1 MINRKDLINF
11 VPKPKNSDVIIYD
24 ITLTDL
30 IDVDVFYEYNKLL
43 PNYLDVKNRYKT
55 LKEKLDQSI
64 KEIDNMYLYNS
75 SWGEKDYLLKLSDA
89 KKVYSKLFGDVKK
102 IENNITSLEKQ
113 ITVANQKIELQKA
126 KEKNLIENSKKN
138 VDERIEK
145 NNQLLEQYRIKRN
158 YFLDLLKRI
167 NKNIKENEEEFS
179 ILVDMQSHL
188 QDKTF
193 VCKYC
198 GSKINITTENIE
210 NSHIYKR
217 LANNIMDNKT
227 ELTNLLAR
235 QSEIKANKDQYDKEI
250 KRIQAELTNDI
261 SLKSQD
267 NIFYTK
273 KSQEILKL
281 EGFRDEMINNI
292 DELKKQLKTKSETN
306 TDKYLSLKKEIERYE
321 ISLDNLSKI
330 KQLKFKNSDLI
341 TNIDKL
347 KKELLPMHEK
357 IEKYISFISIYFK
370 IYEQKLT
377 EFLGEDY
384 KFNLFSFEDDSL
396 KEILKITY
404 KGLNYS
410 DLSINEMENID
421 KYIYSKIQTF
431 D

>member
-235 QSEIKANKDQYDKEI
+235 QNEIKANKDQYDKEM

-267 NIFYTK
+267 NVFYTK

-410 DLSINEMENID
+410 DLSITEMENID

>member
-113 ITVANQKIELQKA
+113 ITVANQKIELQRA
-126 KEKNLIENSKKN
+126 KEENLIENSKKN

-235 QSEIKANKDQYDKEI
+235 QNEIKANKDQYDKEM

-347 KKELLPMHEK
+347 KKELVPMHEK

>member
-64 KEIDNMYLYNS
+64 KEIDTMYLYNS

-235 QSEIKANKDQYDKEI
+235 QNEIKANKDQYDKEM

-267 NIFYTK
+267 NVFYTK

-410 DLSINEMENID
+410 DLSITEMENID

>member
-30 IDVDVFYEYNKLL
+30 IDVDVFCEYNKLL
-43 PNYLDVKNRYKT
+43 PNYLDVKNKYKT

-75 SWGEKDYLLKLSDA
+75 SWEEKDYLLKLSDA

-113 ITVANQKIELQKA
+113 VTVANQKIELQKA
-126 KEKNLIENSKKN
+126 KEENLIESSKKN

-235 QSEIKANKDQYDKEI
+235 QSEIKANKDQYDKEM

-267 NIFYTK
+267 NVFYTK

-330 KQLKFKNSDLI
+330 KQLKFKNSDI
-341 TNIDKL
+341 IINIDKL

-357 IEKYISFISIYFK
+357 IEKYINFISIYFK

-384 KFNLFSFEDDSL
+384 KFNLFSFEDESL
-396 KEILKITY
+396 KEILRITY

-410 DLSINEMENID
+410 DLSMNEMENID

>member
-102 IENNITSLEKQ
+102 IENNIASLEKQ

-235 QSEIKANKDQYDKEI
+235 QNEIKANKDQYDKEM

-341 TNIDKL
+341 ANIDKL

-431 D
+431 N

>member
-24 ITLTDL
+24 IALTDL

-43 PNYLDVKNRYKT
+43 PNYLDVKNKYKT

-126 KEKNLIENSKKN
+126 KEENLIENSKKN

-198 GSKINITTENIE
+198 GSKINITTESIE

-217 LANNIMDNKT
+217 LANNIMDNKN

-235 QSEIKANKDQYDKEI
+235 QSEIKAHKDQYDKEM

-267 NIFYTK
+267 NVFYTK

-281 EGFRDEMINNI
+281 EGFRDEMIKNI

-384 KFNLFSFEDDSL
+384 KFNLFSFEDESL
-396 KEILKITY
+396 KEVLKITY

-410 DLSINEMENID
+410 DLSMNEMENID

>member
-235 QSEIKANKDQYDKEI
+235 QNEIKANKDQYDKEM

-267 NIFYTK
+267 NVFYTK

>member
-235 QSEIKANKDQYDKEI
+235 QNEIKANKDQYDKEM

-341 TNIDKL
+341 ANIDKL

>member
-102 IENNITSLEKQ
+102 IENNIASLEKQ

-235 QSEIKANKDQYDKEI
+235 QNEIKANKDQYDKEM

-267 NIFYTK
+267 NVFYTK

-292 DELKKQLKTKSETN
+292 DELKKQLKTKSEMN
-306 TDKYLSLKKEIERYE
+306 TDKYLSLKKEIEKYE

>member
-55 LKEKLDQSI
+55 LKEKLEQSI

-75 SWGEKDYLLKLSDA
+75 SWEEKDYLLKLSDA

-102 IENNITSLEKQ
+102 IENNIASLEKQ

-235 QSEIKANKDQYDKEI
+235 QSEIKANKDQYDKEM

>member
-235 QSEIKANKDQYDKEI
+235 QSEIKANKDQYDKEM

>member
-102 IENNITSLEKQ
+102 IENNIASLEKQ

-235 QSEIKANKDQYDKEI
+235 QNEIKANKDQYDKEM

>member
-43 PNYLDVKNRYKT
+43 PNYLDIKNRYKT

-126 KEKNLIENSKKN
+126 KEENLIENSKKN

-267 NIFYTK
+267 NVFYTK

-292 DELKKQLKTKSETN
+292 DELKKQLKTKSETH

>member
-126 KEKNLIENSKKN
+126 KEENLIENSKKN

-235 QSEIKANKDQYDKEI
+235 QSEIKANKDQYDKEM

-267 NIFYTK
+267 NVFYTK

-306 TDKYLSLKKEIERYE
+306 TDKYLSLKKEIERYQ

-341 TNIDKL
+341 TNIDKF

-357 IEKYISFISIYFK
+357 IEKYVSFISIYFK

>member
-75 SWGEKDYLLKLSDA
+75 SWGEKDYLIKLSDA
-89 KKVYSKLFGDVKK
+89 KRVYSKLFGDVKK
-102 IENNITSLEKQ
+102 IENNIASLEKQ

-235 QSEIKANKDQYDKEI
+235 QNEIKANKDQYDKEM

-267 NIFYTK
+267 NVFYTK

>member
-102 IENNITSLEKQ
+102 IENNIASLEKQ

-235 QSEIKANKDQYDKEI
+235 QNEIKANKDQYDKEM

-410 DLSINEMENID
+410 DLSITEMENID

>member
-102 IENNITSLEKQ
+102 IENNIASLEKQ

-235 QSEIKANKDQYDKEI
+235 QSEIKANKDQYDKEM

>member
-410 DLSINEMENID
+410 DLSITEMENID

>member
-102 IENNITSLEKQ
+102 IENNIASLEKQ

-410 DLSINEMENID
+410 DLSITEMENID

>member
-102 IENNITSLEKQ
+102 IENNIASLEKQ

-235 QSEIKANKDQYDKEI
+235 QNEIKANKDQYDKEM

-267 NIFYTK
+267 NVFYTK

-341 TNIDKL
+341 ANIDKL

>member
-1 MINRKDLINF
+1 M
-11 VPKPKNSDVIIYD
+11 IYD

-126 KEKNLIENSKKN
+126 KEENLIENSKKN

-235 QSEIKANKDQYDKEI
+235 QSEIKANKDQYDKEM

-267 NIFYTK
+267 NVFYTK

-281 EGFRDEMINNI
+281 EGFRDKMINNI

-357 IEKYISFISIYFK
+357 IEKYVSFISIYFK

-421 KYIYSKIQTF
+421 KYIYSKIQTV

>member
-43 PNYLDVKNRYKT
+43 PDYLDVKNKYKI

-126 KEKNLIENSKKN
+126 KEENLIENSKKN

-235 QSEIKANKDQYDKEI
+235 QSEIKANKDQYDKEM

-267 NIFYTK
+267 NVFHTK

-384 KFNLFSFEDDSL
+384 KFNLFSFEDESL

>member
-102 IENNITSLEKQ
+102 IENNIASLEKQ

-217 LANNIMDNKT
+217 LANNIMDNKI

-235 QSEIKANKDQYDKEI
+235 QSEIKANKDQYDKEM

-341 TNIDKL
+341 ANIDKL
-347 KKELLPMHEK
+347 QKELLPMHEK

>member
-102 IENNITSLEKQ
+102 IENNIASLEKQ

-235 QSEIKANKDQYDKEI
+235 QSEIKANKDQYDKEM

-410 DLSINEMENID
+410 DLSITEMENID

>member
-126 KEKNLIENSKKN
+126 KEENLIENSKKN

-179 ILVDMQSHL
+179 ILVDMKSHL

-235 QSEIKANKDQYDKEI
+235 QSEIKANKDQYDKEM

>member
-126 KEKNLIENSKKN
+126 KEENLIENSKKN

-235 QSEIKANKDQYDKEI
+235 QNEIKANKDQYDKEM

-267 NIFYTK
+267 NVFYTK

-281 EGFRDEMINNI
+281 EGFRDEMIKNI

>member
-102 IENNITSLEKQ
+102 IENNIASLEKQ

-235 QSEIKANKDQYDKEI
+235 QNEIKANKDQYDKEM

-267 NIFYTK
+267 NVFYTK

>member
-1 MINRKDLINF
+1 
-11 VPKPKNSDVIIYD
+11 
-24 ITLTDL
+24 
-30 IDVDVFYEYNKLL
+30 
-43 PNYLDVKNRYKT
+43 
-55 LKEKLDQSI
+55 
-64 KEIDNMYLYNS
+64 MYLYNS

-126 KEKNLIENSKKN
+126 KEENLIENSKKN

-235 QSEIKANKDQYDKEI
+235 QSEIKANKDQYDKEM

-267 NIFYTK
+267 NVFYTK

-357 IEKYISFISIYFK
+357 IEKYVSFISIYFK

>member
-235 QSEIKANKDQYDKEI
+235 QNEIKANKDQYDKEM

-410 DLSINEMENID
+410 DLSITEMENID

>member
-235 QSEIKANKDQYDKEI
+235 QSEIKANKDQYDKEM

-357 IEKYISFISIYFK
+357 IEKYVSFISIYFK

>member
-43 PNYLDVKNRYKT
+43 PNYLDVKSRYKT

-102 IENNITSLEKQ
+102 IENNIASLEKQ

-235 QSEIKANKDQYDKEI
+235 QNEIKANKDQYDKEM

-341 TNIDKL
+341 ANIDKL